1 VLTRFR
7 RLDRSASQWAAL
19 VWRRYPWLVVG
30 TGVYLGLRLWSFVG
44 IVGHASSF
52 TDTSEYEN
60 VERMSV
66 FSLDFWTWYKPWGSA
81 LLWKVLPGSTSTSV
95 PVAQEIISVAAWLFL
110 AVVVFR
116 TLERRAVKYGG
127 FGLVLAFSLVPAIA
141 VWDGALLSES
151 LSVSLGAL
159 LVGTML
165 LVAQSPSW
173 PRVAAVLVAAFLLA
187 STRSSNGYLTPF
199 LLIPLAVAV
208 AWRARWAAVAV
219 AVGSLAIAGYTQASV
234 NVRQW
239 QVSFGE
245 IVAGRILHSPSAT
258 AYFIAHGMPYRPSL
272 EQQLWNAEHRPPVTY
287 YMERYETDPTLT
299 WFWPWFNAHFR
310 SVYARYL
317 ISHPSQAIV
326 DPIRDLPSLVSASQ
340 STHDL
345 QGLPVG
351 IYAAQGYRDTLPSW
365 LSRVLYPSSWRLLL
379 AWSVTVFVLLLGLV
393 VNGIRRRVWLVP
405 AIMLL
410 STLPHAA
417 IIWDGSATSL
427 GRHALLLAIYVRL
440 GLILASLCVVDGFLE
455 HGSRVRANTRT
466 AT

>member
-1 VLTRFR
+1 M
-7 RLDRSASQWAAL
+7 
-19 VWRRYPWLVVG
+19 WRRYPWLVVG

-44 IVGHASSF
+44 IAGHASSF
-52 TDTSEYEN
+52 TDTSEYER

-81 LLWKVLPGSTSTSV
+81 LLWKVLPGATSTSA
-95 PVAQEIISVAAWLFL
+95 PVGQEIISVAAWLFL
-110 AVVVFR
+110 AFVMFR
-116 TLERRAVKYGG
+116 TLERRAVKYVG
-127 FGLVLAFSLVPAIA
+127 FSLVLAFSLVPAIA

-165 LVAQSPSW
+165 LVAESPSW
-173 PRVAAVLVAAFLLA
+173 PRVAALLVAAFLLA
-187 STRSSNGYLTPF
+187 NTRSSNGYLTPF
-199 LLIPLAVAV
+199 LLIPLAVAA
-208 AWRARWAAVAV
+208 AWRASAGRRARWPAVAV
-219 AVGSLAIAGYTQASV
+219 AVGSLAIAGFTQVSV

-239 QVSFGE
+239 EVSFGE

-272 EQQLWNAEHRPPVTY
+272 EQQLWNAEHRLPNTY

-299 WFWPWFNAHFR
+299 WFFPWFNARFR
-310 SVYARYL
+310 SVYAGYL
-317 ISHPSQAIV
+317 LSHPSQALV
-326 DPIRDLPSLVSASQ
+326 DPMRDLPSLVSASP

-351 IYAAQGYRDTLPSW
+351 IYAAQGYRDALPGW
-365 LSRVLYPSSWRLLL
+365 LARVLYPSSWRLLL
-379 AWSVTVFVLLLGLV
+379 ALSVAVLVLLLGLA
-393 VNGIRRRVWLVP
+393 VNGIGRRVWLVP

-440 GLILASLCVVDGFLE
+440 GLILASVYVVDGFLE
-455 HGSRVRANTRT
+455 HGSRVRPNTSAESADERT
-466 AT
+466 